1 MGHVQKKVYAV
12 ICLYDSFTKDT
23 VQMKDCQIKGALPGS
38 LILKDNGCYV
48 FMETAGIGQSEIEII
63 SDIYEARKVR
73 LSELTGRGSYRQQ
86 VIWMNPSRNYIYPS
100 AAEILKG
107 RLPSAGE
114 GTEKT
119 ACQKSYQVVVTR
131 EKNPVRLLEDCIAG
145 TNKIRLKS
153 AIKEQFEE
161 TFGIFYQNGEAVSPV
176 FKIKKTDAEADCYLT
191 EGDFEADY
199 KKGEVV
205 FHRVI
210 EAVWQDQD
218 MFGMALP
225 EKTDETVQFDLFENR
240 KFQKSYRAENGMFK
254 G

>member
-12 ICLYDSFTKDT
+12 LCLYDSFTRDT

-63 SDIYEARKVR
+63 SDIYEVKKVR
-73 LSELTGRGSYRQQ
+73 LSELTERGSYRQQ
-86 VIWMNPSRNYIYPS
+86 VLWMKPSRNYIYPS
-100 AAEILKG
+100 GAEIIKG
-107 RLPSAGE
+107 TISFTDKGNKKA
-114 GTEKT
+114 
-119 ACQKSYQVVVTR
+119 ACPKSYQMVMTK
-131 EKNPVRLLEDCIAG
+131 EKNPVRLLADCAAG

-153 AIKEQFEE
+153 AVKEQFEE
-161 TFGIFYQNGEAVSPV
+161 SFGIFYRNGEAVSPM
-176 FKIKKTDAEADCYLT
+176 FKIKTMDAEADSYLT
-191 EGDFEADY
+191 EVDFEADY

-210 EAVWQDQD
+210 EAVWQDHD

-225 EKTDETVQFDLFENR
+225 EKTDETVRFDLFEDQ
-240 KFQKSYRAENGMFK
+240 KFKRSYRVENGMFK

>member
-12 ICLYDSFTKDT
+12 LCLYDSFTRDT

-48 FMETAGIGQSEIEII
+48 FMETAGIGQSEIEIV
-63 SDIYEARKVR
+63 SDIYEVKKVR
-73 LSELTGRGSYRQQ
+73 LSELTERGSYRQQ
-86 VIWMNPSRNYIYPS
+86 VIWMKPSRNYIYPP

-107 RLPSAGE
+107 EIPSADE
-114 GTEKT
+114 RDEKNE
-119 ACQKSYQVVVTR
+119 CPKSYQLVMTK
-131 EKNPVRLLEDCIAG
+131 EKNPVRLLADCDAG

-153 AIKEQFEE
+153 AVKEQFEE
-161 TFGIFYQNGEAVSPV
+161 TFGIFYRNGEAVSPM
-176 FKIKKTDAEADCYLT
+176 FKIKTMDAESDSYLT

-210 EAVWQDQD
+210 EAVWHDQD

-225 EKTDETVQFDLFENR
+225 EKADETIRFDLFENQ
-240 KFQKSYRAENGMFK
+240 KFRKSYSVENGMFK

>member
-12 ICLYDSFTKDT
+12 LCLYDSFTRDT

-48 FMETAGIGQSEIEII
+48 FMETAGIGQSEIEIV
-63 SDIYEARKVR
+63 SDIYEVKKVR
-73 LSELTGRGSYRQQ
+73 LSELTERGSYRQQ
-86 VIWMNPSRNYIYPS
+86 VLWMKPSRNYIYPP

-107 RLPSAGE
+107 EIPSADE
-114 GTEKT
+114 RDEKNE
-119 ACQKSYQVVVTR
+119 CPKCYQMVMTK
-131 EKNPVRLLEDCIAG
+131 EKNPVRLLSDCIAG

-153 AIKEQFEE
+153 TVKEQFEE
-161 TFGIFYQNGEAVSPV
+161 TCGIFYQNGEAVSPM
-176 FKIKKTDAEADCYLT
+176 FKIKTMDAESDSYLT

-210 EAVWQDQD
+210 EAVWQKQD

-225 EKTDETVQFDLFENR
+225 EKADETIRFDLFENQ
-240 KFQKSYRAENGMFK
+240 KFRKSYSVENGMFK